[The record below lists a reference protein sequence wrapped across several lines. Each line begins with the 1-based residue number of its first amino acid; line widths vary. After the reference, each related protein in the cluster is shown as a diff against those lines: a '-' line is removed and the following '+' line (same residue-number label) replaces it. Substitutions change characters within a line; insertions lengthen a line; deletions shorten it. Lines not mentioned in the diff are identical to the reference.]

1 MEGFEDDDPF
11 EWSIDQ
17 VITHLCHSS
26 APWTRSS
33 LPHLDPKALETALRE
48 NDVTGEILLTE
59 INKASLA
66 QDLGLK
72 SLGQRATILRAVEYL
87 RRLSQKYAEHSQS
100 LQVDHPYPTEIT
112 PQTVPRSN
120 FPTERPKVPFKIP
133 SPVNPFPTP
142 VAELST
148 HSSTAAPF
156 QDYSIGSPEA
166 ERQQEPYIFTGSA
179 PSNPRSSERYV
190 IDNRGRKRRKLCLSK
205 PKDSALGSPEENS
218 VIKQSNRYMGPRKVM
233 LTDIFYNDMED
244 SDDETFLLA
253 GAKCPIAQKRFVN
266 KRARYYFLAEP
277 RSIKTKEGKDA
288 VAIFPYSSK
297 ILPPGEIQ
305 HFTLFTHDQGTVKVT
320 KEDAIAWPQ
329 LKEGQDEFD
338 YLLEKYP
345 AEDDQILP
353 LYGDSDSE
361 NGYDSETWRE
371 IELEKQEAETEKQQ
385 SKTLSAVDVDSI
397 IDSCVEMFSR
407 KWRDQKLPIQQRKA
421 QRLWMFSRKWT
432 TKHTETKSAES
443 AIAHLE
449 RRLKALRKAIKDT
462 PWSKVDEVQQQCQSM
477 EETVFNIEAQKWKIS
492 ILELDTCPP
501 KPPPTASIKRSRPSI
516 PEDEEWL
523 SSESDDLDS
532 KDMNDF
538 IVPDNDIPSLDQAEN
553 SGSGAPSKPAPTS
566 SRKELASENDPI
578 TPRLLPKGGR
588 KELRSSEPKSD
599 RRHSPDSGPLK
610 VSASPALR
618 PQIPKQ
624 SYEGPI
630 EVVDLTKSSDEV
642 SEHNFDVQT
651 PPLNPINDTTLPP
664 PSPRSRLLDDFTRV
678 RKKTHATSTSQIS
691 DPAYIADTAQVDW
704 LALEEQFDR
713 DRLLRKLVWSMV
725 QEERLDMYKLISSI
739 TLEHARKRVRRAL
752 HSVLQHSHHIRNS
765 RRHSLFL
772 RTAALYV
779 SWLRCKKIS
788 AMQGIPK
795 VFIEDTLK
803 DKNSFDG
810 FYPLLRE
817 ALEGFL
823 DKKDQVT
830 KAAAGQPQEV
840 SSNKTT
846 KPESSTPIRPPTDE
860 QTHGQDLQEYSTS
873 SELETHHTPRKKR
886 KRAIKESQEAMD
898 SQRNAQRRV
907 ELQETQRKQLAR
919 KLFRTGVSNA
929 DPERQVVSF
938 DDPVIYLHRHIGA
951 RVKPHQL
958 SGIQFM
964 WRELIKDEKHQGC
977 LLAHTMGLG
986 KTMQVRISLLV
997 TIANAAASDDPKV
1010 RNQIPKN
1017 LRFSRTLVL
1026 CPSSLIENWWE
1037 ELLMWTP
1044 NDSTTSRNIGPFR
1057 KILPT
1062 LPLEERLEGISSWHK
1077 NGGALLM
1084 SYDIFRAL
1092 VLNKATK
1099 NRSPALDNRTHEIVR
1114 RQLLEGPHIIVADEA
1129 HKLKNRSTGIA
1140 EACGAFV
1147 SKSRIALTGS
1157 PLANNL
1163 NEYYAMIDWIAPGYL
1178 GDFVQFKAKYIE
1190 PIQEGLYADSS
1201 QWERRQ
1207 SLKKL
1212 QVLKKDIDPKLN
1224 RADISVLK
1232 GSLPPK
1238 VEFVIT
1244 VPLTPFQEQAYN
1256 AYVTALAADKESVGN
1271 PKLWDWL
1278 SILSLLC
1285 NHPGCFMEKL
1295 RDRSKGFQNPPSNRV
1310 SSDSDSEIPEDPQVL
1325 VAPELIT
1332 NLEQLFATG
1341 VDMWSFELSHR
1352 AQVADQIIEHS
1363 LAAGDK
1369 VLLFS
1374 HSIPTLNYLER
1385 VLNQAGRSYSRLD
1398 GKTPIG
1404 TRQAATKNFNSTS
1417 DTQVYLIS
1425 TRAGGLGLN
1434 IPGAN
1439 RVIIF
1444 DFQFNPTWEEQAV
1457 GRAYRLGQLKPV
1469 YVYRFLAGGTYED
1482 IMHNR
1487 AVFKTQL
1494 AYRVVDKKNPI
1505 RWASKNAR
1513 DYLFNPKA
1521 VPQKD
1526 LSEFKGK
1533 DPAVLDKILAEQK
1546 IIRKIA
1552 LTETFQ
1558 REDNDKLTPEEEKA
1572 VQEELDDERLKRNDP
1587 AAWEKKRDREIQAV
1601 PRPASFAHS
1610 HPSPFTGNSQYTS
1623 NTSNHI
1629 ALGVPFSAASR
1640 PPMTSPVMGPP
1651 ALTPDTSLFSRS
1663 LNQSRSTNSTRVLAS
1678 FLPDINGKTHS
1689 IPPPQSGSIPNSPVM
1704 SSGLA
1709 NMSSAPA
1716 SPVENITSSPRQ
1728 RNDHSIHQTLE
1739 VGNRP
1744 QRGTDNGYGHPVI
1757 NQESQNMTNS
1767 TSASEKESKTTQFK
1781 TGTSG
1786 CRQQ

>member
-1 MEGFEDDDPF
+1 MEGLEDDDPF
-11 EWSIDQ
+11 EWSIDK
-17 VITHLCHSS
+17 VISHLCHSS

-33 LPHLDPKALETALRE
+33 LPHVDPTALETALRE

-59 INKASLA
+59 INKTSLT

-87 RRLSQKYAEHSQS
+87 RKLSKKYAEYSQS
-100 LQVDHPYPTEIT
+100 LSADHVSPTEIT
-112 PQTVPRSN
+112 PQTVPRSS
-120 FPTERPKVPFKIP
+120 FAPDGLSVPNIP
-133 SPVNPFPTP
+133 SPIHTFPAA
-142 VAELST
+142 VSELSK
-148 HSSTAAPF
+148 HGSKSAPF
-156 QDYSIGSPEA
+156 QGSSKSPGA
-166 ERQQEPYIFTGSA
+166 EGQEKRYLSTGST
-179 PSNPRSSERYV
+179 PSKPRSNENYV
-190 IDNRGRKRRKLCLSK
+190 VDNSGRKRRKLFLNK
-205 PKDSALGSPEENS
+205 PKPSVTGTSEEKS
-218 VIKQSNRYMGPRKVM
+218 VIKQPYQYMGPKKVM
-233 LTDIFYNDMED
+233 LRDVFYNDMEE
-244 SDDETFLLA
+244 SDDETFLLE

-266 KRARYYFLAEP
+266 KRVQHYFLAEP
-277 RSIKTKEGKDA
+277 RTIQTKDGKDA
-288 VAIFPYSSK
+288 VAIFPYSAK

-305 HFTLFTHDQGTVKVT
+305 HFTLFMHDQGIVKAT

-329 LKEGQDEFD
+329 LKQGKDEFD

-345 AEDDQILP
+345 AEQDHVLP
-353 LYGDSDSE
+353 LYGDSESE

-371 IELEKQEAETEKQQ
+371 IELEKREAETEKEN
-385 SKTLSAVDVDSI
+385 SKILSAVDVDII
-397 IDSCVEMFSR
+397 IDRCIEMFSR
-407 KWRDQKLPIQQRKA
+407 KWRDHKLPIQQRKA
-421 QRLWMFSRKWT
+421 QRLWVFARKMSG
-432 TKHTETKSAES
+432 KRTEIKSAES

-462 PWSKVDEVQQQCQSM
+462 PWSKEDEVQQQCQSM
-477 EETVFNIEAQKWKIS
+477 EETVFNIETQKWKIS

-501 KPPPTASIKRSRPSI
+501 KPPPAAPVKRSRPSI
-516 PEDEEWL
+516 PQDEEWL
-523 SSESDDLDS
+523 SSEIDDIEGD
-532 KDMNDF
+532 DINDF
-538 IVPDNDIPSLDQAEN
+538 IVPDNDIPSLDRTEYAE
-553 SGSGAPSKPAPTS
+553 AVSKPAPTS
-566 SRKELASENDPI
+566 SGKEVTSEEDVI
-578 TPRLLPKGGR
+578 TPKPSR
-588 KELRSSEPKSD
+588 KRGDKQLRVSELKPD
-599 RRHSPDSGPLK
+599 RQYSPDPGPLK
-610 VSASPALR
+610 ASASPALLR
-618 PQIPKQ
+618 QIRRQ
-624 SYEGPI
+624 SYAGPI
-630 EVVDLTKSSDEV
+630 EVVDLTKSSDEM

-651 PPLNPINDTTLPP
+651 PPLNPVNDTTLLP
-664 PSPRSRLLDDFTRV
+664 PSPRSQLLNDFSRV
-678 RKKTHATSTSQIS
+678 RKKNQVTSTSQVS
-691 DPAYIADTAQVDW
+691 DPAYIADIARVDW
-704 LALEEQFDR
+704 LALEERSDR
-713 DRLLRKLVWSMV
+713 GRLLSKLVWSMA
-725 QEERLDMYKLISSI
+725 QEERRDLHELINSI
-739 TLEHARKRVRRAL
+739 TPEQARRRVRRAL
-752 HSVLQHSHHIRNS
+752 RSVLQHSHEIRGS
-765 RRHSLFL
+765 RRHSLLL

-803 DKNSFDG
+803 DKSSFDD
-810 FYPLLRE
+810 FYPSLCETLK
-817 ALEGFL
+817 AFLE
-823 DKKDQVT
+823 KKDLVT
-830 KAAAGQPQEV
+830 KGVSRQPKEI
-840 SSNKTT
+840 SPNKRA
-846 KPESSTPIRPPTDE
+846 KSESSTSTHMFTDE
-860 QTHGQDLQEYSTS
+860 QTQHQDYSAS
-873 SELETHHTPRKKR
+873 SEVERRHTPHKKR
-886 KRAIKESQEAMD
+886 KRQIKESQEAMD

-907 ELQETQRKQLAR
+907 ERQETQRKQLAQ
-919 KLFRTGVSNA
+919 KLFGTGISNT

-938 DDPVIYLHRHIGA
+938 DEPVIYLHRHIGA

-964 WRELIKDEKHQGC
+964 WRELIKDEKRQGC

-986 KTMQVRISLLV
+986 KTMQVISLLV
-997 TIANAAASDDPKV
+997 SIANAAASDDPKV
-1010 RNQIPKN
+1010 RNQIPEN

-1044 NDSTTSRNIGPFR
+1044 NDPITSRNIGPFR

-1062 LPLEERLEGISSWHK
+1062 LQVEERLKGISSWY
-1077 NGGALLM
+1077 NEGGILLM

-1092 VLNKATK
+1092 VFNKATK
-1099 NRSPALDNRTHEIVR
+1099 NRLPVLDDRTHEVAR
-1114 RQLLEGPHIIVADEA
+1114 KQLLEGPRIIVADEA
-1129 HKLKNRSTGIA
+1129 HKLKNRSAGIA

-1190 PIQEGLYADSS
+1190 PIQEGLYADST

-1212 QVLKKDIDPKLN
+1212 HVLKKDIDPKLN

-1232 GSLPPK
+1232 GSLPQK

-1244 VPLTPFQEQAYN
+1244 VPLTPFQEKAYN
-1256 AYVTALAADKESVGN
+1256 AYITALAADKENVGN
-1271 PKLWDWL
+1271 PRLWDWL

-1295 RDRSKGFQNPPSNRV
+1295 RDRSRDFQPPPSSRV
-1310 SSDSDSEIPEDPQVL
+1310 SPDSDSEIPEDPTIPQVL
-1325 VAPELIT
+1325 HAPELLT
-1332 NLEQLFATG
+1332 NLEKLFATG
-1341 VDMWSFELSHR
+1341 VDIWSLELSHR
-1352 AQVADQIIEHS
+1352 AQVADQIIERS
-1363 LAAGDK
+1363 IAAGDK

-1385 VLNQAGRSYSRLD
+1385 VLKQAGRSYSRLD
-1398 GKTPIG
+1398 GKTPIA
-1404 TRQAATKNFNSTS
+1404 TRQAYTKNFNSGSATN
-1417 DTQVYLIS
+1417 VYLIS

-1505 RWASKNAR
+1505 RWANKNVR
-1513 DYLFNPKA
+1513 DYLFSPKD

-1533 DPAVLDKILAEQK
+1533 DPAVLDMILAKQENIK
-1546 IIRKIA
+1546 KIA

-1587 AAWEKKRDREIQAV
+1587 AAWEKKKDRELQAAAL
-1601 PRPASFAHS
+1601 PTAFAHS
-1610 HPSPFTGNSQYTS
+1610 HPPPLAGSSLYTS
-1623 NTSNHI
+1623 NNQAPS
-1629 ALGVPFSAASR
+1629 LVPVSVASR

-1651 ALTPDTSLFSRS
+1651 ALTPDTSLFKP
-1663 LNQSRSTNSTRVLAS
+1663 LNQSNFTNTTRVLAS
-1678 FLPDINGKTHS
+1678 FLPDISGNTSS
-1689 IPPPQSGSIPNSPVM
+1689 IPPRPSGAIPNSPVL
-1704 SSGLA
+1704 SGGRA
-1709 NMSSAPA
+1709 KMPSIPA
-1716 SPVENITSSPRQ
+1716 SQTESIPNSARQ
-1728 RNDHSIHQTLE
+1728 RNDQTMQQT
-1739 VGNRP
+1739 VGNENQP
-1744 QRGTDNGYGHPVI
+1744 QPQPGADNGNGHPI
-1757 NQESQNMTNS
+1757 IDKELQNMADS
-1767 TSASEKESKTTQFK
+1767 TPALEKGSKTAQSK

-1786 CRQQ
+1786 CLQQ